1 MIAAFIS
8 LLVPVAMLALET
20 GASDVGGRVPRAPA
34 AGFAEANG
42 DLVARTD
49 ARAVVR
55 TDGTIAY
62 GTNGREVVV
71 AVTKTDG
78 DAAVMKRAKA
88 LLAGLQT
95 GTIDRSELSAA
106 LSADYTPAVLA
117 NAAKTLPKG
126 NPKEFALL
134 DKTDTNGT
142 TTYVYRVGWDA
153 GDIDYVF
160 GFDDATYEVTK
171 LFTRPGPPQ

>member
-8 LLVPVAMLALET
+8 FLVPVLA
-20 GASDVGGRVPRAPA
+20 GGPSGNV
-34 AGFAEANG
+34 
-42 DLVARTD
+42 VARNGTEL
-49 ARAVVR
+49 AVVAV
-55 TDGTIAY
+55 TYPAGQ
-62 GTNGREVVV
+62 VV

-106 LSADYTPAVLA
+106 LGADYNATVLA

-126 NPKEFALL
+126 NPKEFVLL

-153 GDIDYVF
+153 GDVDYVF
-160 GFDDATYEVTK
+160 GFDDATFEVTK

>member
-1 MIAAFIS
+1 MIAAFTS
-8 LLVPVAMLALET
+8 VLVPVLTAALCSGAMNAPDRSNRSDAAVFFET
-20 GASDVGGRVPRAPA
+20 
-34 AGFAEANG
+34 NG
-42 DLVARTD
+42 NGARTGTALD
-49 ARAVVR
+49 LLVVTNPAR
-55 TDGTIAY
+55 DII
-62 GTNGREVVV
+62 

-88 LLAGLQT
+88 LLAGLQA
-95 GTIDRSELSAA
+95 GSIDRSELSPA
-106 LSADYTPAVLA
+106 LSADYTATVLA

-126 NPKEFALL
+126 TPKEFALRER
-134 DKTDTNGT
+134 TDANGT